1 MIRHLFT
8 LIWNRKRSNFLLIA
22 EIVLSFFVVFV
33 VGSLLLY
40 NLNNYSQPLGYNYEN
55 VWEVSLDPGPDT
67 VARRQKIDLL
77 TQRIKALP
85 GVVGITR
92 SSVNTPFAFSTMN
105 TNLEYKGKET
115 PNTDRYNV
123 DDNFARLMDLKVVEG
138 RWFNQSDNAAQRVPI
153 IINQAF
159 KDAVFPNE
167 TAVGK
172 IVAEKNSARKWEGQ
186 VVGVVESY
194 RAGSDFAENSPV
206 FFERRMDD
214 TTRMA
219 GYDLPWLLI
228 KVKPGQGAILEQKM
242 VKEVLDVTKNWSVK
256 TNTLEQNRI
265 SKLKVVVTPIVVLGI
280 VCVFLILNVALGLF
294 GVLWYNIN
302 QRRSEIGLRRA
313 LGATGLGI
321 GGQFIGEMLVV
332 TTLGVLIGVVLAV
345 QFPLLGVFGVAPA
358 VYGSAIA
365 AAAILIYLLT
375 AICAFHPS
383 RLAAGIQPAVALR
396 EE

>member
-55 VWEVSLDPGPDT
+55 VWEMSLDPGPDT
-67 VARRQKIDLL
+67 VARREKIQMLM
-77 TQRIKALP
+77 QRIKSLP
-85 GVVGITR
+85 GVVGVTR

-105 TNLEYKGKET
+105 TNVQYNGKQSPTSDFYK
-115 PNTDRYNV
+115 V
-123 DDNFARLMDLKVVEG
+123 DDEFGKLMNLNVTEG
-138 RWFNQSDNAAQRVPI
+138 RWFDQRDNAAQRIPVV
-153 IINQAF
+153 INQAF
-159 KDAVFPNE
+159 KDAVFPTE
-167 TAVGK
+167 KPLGK
-172 IVAEKNSARKWEGQ
+172 ILTEEKGTRQWQ
-186 VVGVVESY
+186 VVGVVETY
-194 RAGSDFAENSPV
+194 RAGSDFSENAPAY
-206 FFERRMDD
+206 FERRLDD
-214 TTRMA
+214 TVRTMA

-228 KVKPGQGAILEQKM
+228 KVQPGQGAILEQKL
-242 VKEVLDVTKNWSVK
+242 VKEVLGVTKSWSVK

-265 SKLKVVVTPIVVLGI
+265 SKLKVVLTPIVVLGI

-332 TTLGVLIGVVLAV
+332 TTLGVLVGVVLAV

-358 VYGSAIA
+358 VYGAAIA
-365 AAAILIYLLT
+365 VAALLIYLLT